1 MSEFEISLLCSS
13 VISYYQVQNG
23 ISPVK
28 RLYVRNA
35 SDFDCENI
43 EISVSSKPDF
53 LLPVSEIQAVFPARA
68 NLRFDGIAKLSPLY
82 MVAQNR
88 KHDGEIT
95 VQVLK
100 DGVVLEEA
108 TERVTVLAF
117 DECNVDKPES
127 IATFVRRTPDV
138 NRLLNLAHKKIAEWG
153 FKDVTGTGY
162 ANASKNK
169 VRNLCAATY
178 AVLCDYGFLM
188 GKKTTA
194 DSVIVSDFSE
204 ILSDKVATP
213 MELALIFA
221 SVIESISEAGTSRAS
236 LPKNVWRKTCSTIC
250 LTSRKKRR
258 RASVKR
264 RLSTFR
270 AFSRAKV
277 LKSARKTPYRSLK
290 NRRPSILR
298 SI

>member
-1 MSEFEISLLCSS
+1 MFVRDKLLSGAERDIPRQKALRQKR
-13 VISYYQVQNG
+13 VRLRLRKYRNQRV
-23 ISPVK
+23 VK
-28 RLYVRNA
+28 AR
-35 SDFDCENI
+35 
-43 EISVSSKPDF
+43 F

-162 ANASKNK
+162 ANASKTK
-169 VRNLCAATY
+169 CEISAPRRMRCFAT
-178 AVLCDYGFLM
+178 M
-188 GKKTTA
+188 
-194 DSVIVSDFSE
+194 DS
-204 ILSDKVATP
+204 LWA
-213 MELALIFA
+213 
-221 SVIESISEAGTSRAS
+221 R
-236 LPKNVWRKTCSTIC
+236 
-250 LTSRKKRR
+250 KRR
-258 RASVKR
+258 RTASSCPIFGNTFGQGRNADGTCADFRVGDRKR
-264 RLSTFR
+264 GIQ
-270 AFSRAKV
+270 SRRCEIGQQLVRRV
-277 LKSARKTPYRSLK
+277 LPYRRMYGGRRVRRYVLRREKAAAGVGEATLIDISGIFKGESFEKCEKNAVSFLK

>member
-1 MSEFEISLLCSS
+1 MFVRDKLLSGAERDIPRQKALCQKR
-13 VISYYQVQNG
+13 VRLRLRKYRNQRV
-23 ISPVK
+23 VK
-28 RLYVRNA
+28 AR
-35 SDFDCENI
+35 
-43 EISVSSKPDF
+43 F

-178 AVLCDYGFLM
+178 AILCDHGFLM

-194 DSVIVSDFSE
+194 DSVIVSDF
-204 ILSDKVATP
+204 
-213 MELALIFA
+213 
-221 SVIESISEAGTSRAS
+221 
-236 LPKNVWRKTCSTIC
+236 RKYFRTRSQ
-250 LTSRKKRR
+250 RR
-258 RASVKR
+258 W
-264 RLSTFR
+264 
-270 AFSRAKV
+270 
-277 LKSARKTPYRSLK
+277 
-290 NRRPSILR
+290 NLR
-298 SI
+298 

>member
-23 ISPVK
+23 ISPIK

-162 ANASKNK
+162 ANASKTK
-169 VRNLCAATY
+169 CEISAPRRMPCFA
-178 AVLCDYGFLM
+178 
-188 GKKTTA
+188 TA
-194 DSVIVSDFSE
+194 DS
-204 ILSDKVATP
+204 LWA
-213 MELALIFA
+213 
-221 SVIESISEAGTSRAS
+221 R
-236 LPKNVWRKTCSTIC
+236 
-250 LTSRKKRR
+250 KRR
-258 RASVKR
+258 RTASSCPIFRKYFRTRSQR
-264 RLSTFR
+264 RW
-270 AFSRAKV
+270 
-277 LKSARKTPYRSLK
+277 
-290 NRRPSILR
+290 NLR
-298 SI
+298 

>member
-178 AVLCDYGFLM
+178 AVLCDHGFLM

-221 SVIESISEAGTSRAS
+221 SVIESAGYNPVVAKSDNSWYVACFLTEECMAEIGRAH
-236 LPKNVWRKTCSTIC
+236 V
-250 LTSRKKRR
+250 
-258 RASVKR
+258 
-264 RLSTFR
+264 
-270 AFSRAKV
+270 
-277 LKSARKTPYRSLK
+277 
-290 NRRPSILR
+290 
-298 SI
+298 